1 MVTLQSRWKRNRSW
15 NVRLYVALSVAAVL
29 CVALVFAVKGL
40 IAWVKDVALPA
51 AMPQVARSASEPD
64 SAEQYVGKMV
74 GQFEREFRVSD
85 YTFVLPNDFVLDV
98 LPQPKGLARGGRFTG
113 LRFRVPGDDAAQ
125 LCCMVI
131 DYPKKL
137 EEEAEPDIET
147 RLGAALDRLF
157 ERISRNAEM
166 VREARGDNE
175 YGELDG
181 MPFARC
187 AFSGDFKNGRRASR
201 VRLSGVALATVAER
215 RDVFLYSL
223 CDSTAHRDDRELLE
237 TAVLTLRRIG
247 TAGEADEA
255 RPGES
260 EEDESQARET
270 PLSETGS
277 PKVRPPETQ
286 ALDAS
291 AGQ

>member
-1 MVTLQSRWKRNRSW
+1 MVTLQSRWKRNRTW
-15 NVRLYVALSVAAVL
+15 NVRLYIGLSVAAVL

-40 IAWVKDVALPA
+40 IVWVKDVALPV
-51 AMPQVARSASEPD
+51 AMPQVTRSGSDPD
-64 SAEQYVGKMV
+64 STARYVGKMV

-85 YTFVLPNDFVLDV
+85 YTFILPNDFVLDV
-98 LPQPKGLARGGRFTG
+98 LPQPAAVPRGGRFTG

-147 RLGAALDRLF
+147 RLDAALDRLF
-157 ERISRNAEM
+157 QRMSRNAEM
-166 VREARGDNE
+166 VRLARGDNE

-187 AFSGDFKNGRRASR
+187 SFSGDFRQGRRASR

-223 CDSTAHRDDRELLE
+223 CDSTAHRDDRDLLE
-237 TAVLTLRRIG
+237 TAVLTLRRAG
-247 TAGEADEA
+247 TASEPPPDEAEPGEAEV
-255 RPGES
+255 
-260 EEDESQARET
+260 ET
-270 PLSETGS
+270 Q
-277 PKVRPPETQ
+277 PPETQ
-286 ALDAS
+286 PSESS